1 MLQIIDLQD
10 WRKAKMKTSKKSLYY
25 FLNTQLHEMCDN
37 LKNNFDSIVEGR
49 KNNPFLVV
57 DQNISNYMG
66 LGRSVDSQLG
76 NRLQSIIFY
85 LARLKYGDKHI
96 PNSVVLFVDR
106 ENKIIEVKSFYVKL
120 SDYEKAIKND
130 NGVFKQNAYRQYL
143 YIATL
148 GDNAIENTIIKD
160 LKLKDEAGKYLNS
173 IVIGTFENVNKKSL
187 EYVIKHKKKKTEIDL
202 LIFEKNKIQTFEIKL
217 SGGLDTKNAPANIRE
232 VEELKKLFL
241 FSKHNYS
248 YFATCY
254 SNGSGALS
262 QSFSSESRILSFE
275 DKLLKNHEFW
285 DVVLPSNMSYSEFI
299 DKYKTAFEQSGIN
312 VLIKEL
318 SKK

>member
-1 MLQIIDLQD
+1 
-10 WRKAKMKTSKKSLYY
+10 
-25 FLNTQLHEMCDN
+25 MCDN
-37 LKNNFDSIVEGR
+37 LEKIFDSIVEGR

-120 SDYEKAIKND
+120 SDYEKAIKKD

-173 IVIGTFENVNKKSL
+173 IVIGTFENVNK
-187 EYVIKHKKKKTEIDL
+187 
-202 LIFEKNKIQTFEIKL
+202 
-217 SGGLDTKNAPANIRE
+217 
-232 VEELKKLFL
+232 
-241 FSKHNYS
+241 
-248 YFATCY
+248 
-254 SNGSGALS
+254 
-262 QSFSSESRILSFE
+262 SF
-275 DKLLKNHEFW
+275 
-285 DVVLPSNMSYSEFI
+285 
-299 DKYKTAFEQSGIN
+299 
-312 VLIKEL
+312 
-318 SKK
+318 